1 MSTTRLSLKDLY
13 DHQLRAGYMCALPA
27 GLGYDLL
34 GRTLAA
40 CQVSL
45 PRGSQPTQTVSRTD
59 IRSLGSRASEQAC
72 GSQSAAPPDLERY
85 RTPSH
90 SDCALPIRRRCDR
103 KIKNVQYRRRE
114 KIVRARTS
122 EIRVREPAPRIQTCR
137 RLSWANP
144 AHCYSDAG

>member
-13 DHQLRAGYMCALPA
+13 DHQLRADYMCALPA

-45 PRGSQPTQTVSRTD
+45 PRGSQLTQTVSRTD

-85 RTPSH
+85 RTPFH

-103 KIKNVQYRRRE
+103 EIMNVQLSPSRKDYSSTYQRNP
-114 KIVRARTS
+114 RARTGTPHPNMS
-122 EIRVREPAPRIQTCR
+122 TTFMGRSSP
-137 RLSWANP
+137 LLL
-144 AHCYSDAG
+144 